1 MCISSS
7 QKIWVFSTLLLVGVL
22 VACTPMQT
30 PVAISTATVIASTA
44 TSTATPST
52 PTAIPPA
59 SSTPIQLS
67 TQSSQSISPIF
78 ESTVELDADFTQSII
93 EDLALNLNIPT
104 SRVQIVS
111 VENAE
116 WGQDTLGCADNN
128 LYQEAIIKNTLDATY
143 VEGLR
148 YTLLV
153 GNTIYEYHTE
163 NTDRYL
169 RCSEQGIVSG
179 EVLIAVDPL
188 AAETLRVVQTL
199 LAEEL
204 DLSSRRVQ
212 LVDMQP
218 VTWSD
223 TSLGCPDPDQT
234 YTQVDIQGYHIV
246 VSVADELYIYHSD
259 SNTAYPCPLEQSI
272 IPAN

>member
-44 TSTATPST
+44 TPTATPSI

-67 TQSSQSISPIF
+67 TQPSQSISPIF
-78 ESTVELDADFTQSII
+78 ESTVELDTDFTQSII

-128 LYQEAIIKNTLDATY
+128 VYQEAIIKNTLDATQ

-218 VTWSD
+218 VTWLD

>member
-44 TSTATPST
+44 TPTATPSI

-67 TQSSQSISPIF
+67 TQPSQSISPIF
-78 ESTVELDADFTQSII
+78 ESTVELDTDFTQSII
-93 EDLALNLNIPT
+93 EDLALNVNIPT

-116 WGQDTLGCADNN
+116 WGQDTLGCTDNN
-128 LYQEAIIKNTLDATY
+128 VYQEAIIINTLDATQ

-148 YTLLV
+148 YTLLI

-163 NTDRYL
+163 NTDRFL

-218 VTWSD
+218 VTWLD

>member
-22 VACTPMQT
+22 VACAPMQT

-44 TSTATPST
+44 TPTGTPSI

-67 TQSSQSISPIF
+67 TQPSQSISPIF
-78 ESTVELDADFTQSII
+78 ESTVELDTDFTQSII

-128 LYQEAIIKNTLDATY
+128 VYQEAIIKNTLDATQ

>member
-7 QKIWVFSTLLLVGVL
+7 QKIWIFSTLLLVGVL

-30 PVAISTATVIASTA
+30 PVAIATATVIASTA
-44 TSTATPST
+44 TPTATPST

-67 TQSSQSISPIF
+67 TQPSQSISPIF
-78 ESTVELDADFTQSII
+78 ESTVELDTDFTQSII
-93 EDLALNLNIPT
+93 EDLAFNLNIPT

-128 LYQEAIIKNTLDATY
+128 VYQEAIIKNTLDATQ

>member
-44 TSTATPST
+44 TPTATPST

-67 TQSSQSISPIF
+67 TQPSQSISPIF
-78 ESTVELDADFTQSII
+78 ESIVELDTDFTQSII
-93 EDLALNLNIPT
+93 EDLALNLNIST

-128 LYQEAIIKNTLDATY
+128 VYQEAIIKNTLDATQ

-163 NTDRYL
+163 NTDRFL

-259 SNTAYPCPLEQSI
+259 SNTAYPCPLEQST